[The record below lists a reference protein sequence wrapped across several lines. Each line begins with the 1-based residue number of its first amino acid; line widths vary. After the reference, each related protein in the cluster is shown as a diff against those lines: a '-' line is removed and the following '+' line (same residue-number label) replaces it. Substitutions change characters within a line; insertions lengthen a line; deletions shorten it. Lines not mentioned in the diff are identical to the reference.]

1 MGIQIN
7 GVNDIISATDGG
19 FSLSGAE
26 LTNLSQVN
34 VTGVGTFANLVVSG
48 NVSIAG
54 TLTYEDVTN
63 VDSIGIVT
71 ARTGVRIDAGGI
83 VVVGVTTVAAG
94 TTALPSI
101 SPTGDSNTGI
111 FFPSA
116 DTIAFAEGGAEAA
129 RFDSSGR
136 LLIGTSTTRSN
147 LFAGN
152 AALPAYHLVEGA
164 LDNGKRTSAFVYG
177 AGSNSGPLL
186 VLAAHASNSVGGVTA
201 VTNGWQVGTIDF
213 QGADG
218 TNFVPAAQIAAVVDG
233 TPGANDMPGRLVF
246 STTADGASSLTER
259 MRISNNGALGVGDN
273 NPASNALRASF
284 RGPVNGTESA
294 LPVVSIVRTNNIGG
308 GTGVAE
314 TGLDVQIP
322 NTFNGAG
329 VVKGI
334 NVFAKHNLGGT
345 AYGIFAESTGGG
357 NAPIIRYAGYFK
369 VTQTDTNGSAV
380 NHAVYAQANST
391 VTVSNNGFAVGV
403 TAETN
408 DYVKNQNFRAVSL
421 YTGASTQTVLSIAR
435 NGSAIGSITT
445 LATAT
450 SYMTSASSGLLGVD
464 ATTIAFQ
471 TNSSERARIDS
482 SGRLLIGTS
491 TALVAGGSL
500 TPAFQIAGGDQNSCT
515 QMIRGA
521 GSLQPSLAFTRSNGS
536 IASPTTVTSGDGL
549 GGILFEGYDGSNPIR
564 AALITA
570 AVDGTPGTNDMPGRL
585 VFSTTADGASSP
597 TERMRLDSSGRLLV
611 GTTSA
616 RNLGGI
622 GACQFTLEGTGYNS
636 SSVAFVNNENNVQ
649 PPYLIL
655 GKSRG
660 GSVGSSTIVQS
671 GDSIGQIVFAGADG
685 TDIDSRAAE
694 ILCSVDGTPGANDMP
709 GRLVFSTTA
718 DGAAT
723 PTERMR
729 ITNQG
734 YLYSGVT
741 SAEGINSAQAVTGE
755 RIVNINSD
763 TLSDQGA
770 SHMARQGNSANEGTA
785 QSCYL
790 AYYRDAIATGPGA
803 FFKGYRGTAPTNGT
817 IRIKINSDGNIT
829 NSNNSYGSLSD
840 AKLKE
845 NIVDA
850 SSQWND
856 IKNIRVRNY
865 NFKEETGQQTHRQ
878 IGLIAQEV
886 EPISPG
892 LVVDFP
898 DTNDEVTKTINYSV
912 LYMKAVKALQEA
924 MERIEQLEQR
934 LTDAGIA

>member
-597 TERMRLDSSGRLLV
+597 TERMRIYSW
-611 GTTSA
+611 
-616 RNLGGI
+616 GI
-622 GACQFTLEGTGYNS
+622 LFASFWKLKSIANQI
-636 SSVAFVNNENNVQ
+636 SVHSN
-649 PPYLIL
+649 
-655 GKSRG
+655 
-660 GSVGSSTIVQS
+660 
-671 GDSIGQIVFAGADG
+671 GDSK
-685 TDIDSRAAE
+685 E
-694 ILCSVDGTPGANDMP
+694 
-709 GRLVFSTTA
+709 
-718 DGAAT
+718 
-723 PTERMR
+723 
-729 ITNQG
+729 
-734 YLYSGVT
+734 
-741 SAEGINSAQAVTGE
+741 
-755 RIVNINSD
+755 
-763 TLSDQGA
+763 
-770 SHMARQGNSANEGTA
+770 
-785 QSCYL
+785 
-790 AYYRDAIATGPGA
+790 
-803 FFKGYRGTAPTNGT
+803 
-817 IRIKINSDGNIT
+817 
-829 NSNNSYGSLSD
+829 
-840 AKLKE
+840 AKLK
-845 NIVDA
+845 
-850 SSQWND
+850 
-856 IKNIRVRNY
+856 
-865 NFKEETGQQTHRQ
+865 H
-878 IGLIAQEV
+878 
-886 EPISPG
+886 
-892 LVVDFP
+892 
-898 DTNDEVTKTINYSV
+898 
-912 LYMKAVKALQEA
+912 
-924 MERIEQLEQR
+924 
-934 LTDAGIA
+934 